1 MDFKLMLTTF
11 VLVFMAELGDKTQ
24 LAVFCLSAENNSKFS
39 LFIGSVCALSLSS
52 LIAVVFGDAI
62 SRVLPANYI
71 KIGAGAFF
79 ILVGIWTLFSGNRL

>member
-11 VLVFMAELGDKTQ
+11 ALVFMAELGDKTQ
-24 LAVFCLSAENNSKFS
+24 LAVFCLSAENNSKVS

-52 LIAVVFGDAI
+52 LLAVVFGDAI

-71 KIGAGAFF
+71 KIGAGTFF
-79 ILVGIWTLFSGNRL
+79 ILVGVWTLLSANRL